1 MFVEGS
7 ATLIV
12 IVSVFLLFFLLGMG
26 LPIFVSLGLTGV
38 LGIIAISG
46 LDGALGLMQEGAFPA
61 ISTYELVV
69 VPLFVLMGHL
79 AYQAGVT
86 ANAYEIGRKWLS
98 NLRGGLALATILACA
113 AFGAA
118 CGSSVAA
125 SATMGRI
132 AIPEM
137 ESQGYDRKLACA
149 SVAAG
154 GLLAIMIPPSIILVL
169 YAVFTDNSVGACLLA
184 GFLPGLLSAVIFMA
198 GISLLT
204 RWNPRLAPPTRSYP
218 WKERFSSLMGGWKF
232 VFLFLLVIGGI
243 YGGLFTPTEAA
254 AGGSLAAF
262 CMMLAEGEKGW
273 FSKVRESLSDALR
286 TTTFIFII
294 IVCCSFYSYFL
305 LTAGIPAALTEWIK
319 GLQVPPIVVVVA
331 CLALYLPLGCFLDP
345 TSCML
350 ITLPLIYPVIV
361 KELGYNPI
369 WFGVLVTKMI
379 EIGLLTPPVGFNV
392 YTVAGIAPHVPIEE
406 IFEGVTWF
414 ILFEMVSLALLI
426 AFPAISTWLPAMMLA
441 PAK

>member
-1 MFVEGS
+1 MDIS
-7 ATLIV
+7 PNLIV
-12 IVSVFLLFFLLGMG
+12 MLSVLVLLLLLGLG
-26 LPIFVSLGLTGV
+26 LPIFVSLGLTGI
-38 LGIIAISG
+38 LGIIVMSG
-46 LDGALGLMQEGAFPA
+46 LSTALGLMREGAFPA

-86 ANAYEIGRKWLS
+86 SNAFEIGRKLLS

-125 SATMGRI
+125 AATMGRI

-137 ESQGYDRKLACA
+137 EASGYDSKLACA

-184 GFLPGLLSAVIFMA
+184 GFIPGLISTVIFML
-198 GISLLT
+198 GISFLT
-204 RWNPRLAPPTRSYP
+204 WRNPQLAPPTRSYP
-218 WKERFSSLMGGWKF
+218 WKERFLSLLGGWKF
-232 VFLFLLVIGGI
+232 VFLFVLVIGGI

-254 AGGSLAAF
+254 AGGSFAAF
-262 CMMLAEGEKGW
+262 FMMLAQGRKGW
-273 FSKVRESLSDALR
+273 IYKIRDSLTDALR

-305 LTAGIPAALTEWIK
+305 LTAGIPSALTEWIRS
-319 GLQVPPIVVVVA
+319 LQVHPIIIVVA

-350 ITLPLIYPVIV
+350 ITLPLIYPVVV

-392 YTVAGIAPHVPIEE
+392 YTVAGIAPHVPMED

-414 ILFEMVSLALLI
+414 IIFEMMSLALLI
-426 AFPAISTWLPAMMLA
+426 AFPSISTWLPSMMMA
-441 PAK
+441 VKKV